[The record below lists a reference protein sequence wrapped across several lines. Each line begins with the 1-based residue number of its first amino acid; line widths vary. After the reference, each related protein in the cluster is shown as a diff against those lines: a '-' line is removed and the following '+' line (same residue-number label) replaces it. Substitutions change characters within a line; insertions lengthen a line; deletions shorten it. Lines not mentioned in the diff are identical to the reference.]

1 VRTFKHIDA
10 HSVNETCEMLGEYQ
24 GRAKLNAGGTDL
36 LSTLKGDIHPEYPE
50 AIINIKTIPDHDYI
64 RKEGNILKIGALTL
78 LSGLIASPLI
88 KKDYPILADAAQT
101 IGSPHIRNTATIG
114 GNLVQDSR
122 CWYYRYPRHI
132 GGPLL
137 CLRKGSGPCLA
148 VKGDNR
154 YHAILGGKKCFS
166 VCPSDMAVALAALD
180 ARVTIT
186 GIKGERNI
194 PVTEFFNPLGNA
206 LEEDEMVKEIEVPKA
221 ESSNVQRFLK
231 FTLRKPID
239 FAIVSVAVAATVKD
253 AICTDAR
260 IILGAVAPMPYRAR
274 AAEEAMIGNAL
285 DEKIAAIAAEAALAE
300 AKPLSMNAYKVQIS
314 KALVKRAIS
323 GGAKAS
329 YKLTKEKR

>member
-1 VRTFKHIDA
+1 MRTFRHIDA
-10 HSVNETCEMLGEYQ
+10 HSVNETCGLLGEYQ
-24 GRAKLNAGGTDL
+24 GKAKLNAGGTDL

-50 AIINIKTIPDHDYI
+50 AIINIKTIPDLDYI
-64 RKEGNILKIGALTL
+64 REAGNTLKIGALTL

-88 KKDYPILADAAQT
+88 KKNYPVLADAAQT
-101 IGSPHIRNTATIG
+101 IGSPQIRNTATIG
-114 GNLVQDSR
+114 GNLGQDSR

-194 PVTEFFNPLGNA
+194 SVTEFFNPLSNA
-206 LEEDEMVKEIEVPKA
+206 LEADEMVKEIEVPKT
-221 ESSNVQRFLK
+221 ESSNAQRFFK

-239 FAIVSVAVAATVKD
+239 FAIVSVATAVTLKD

-260 IILGAVAPMPYRAR
+260 VILGAVAPTPYRAK

-285 DEKIAAIAAEAALAE
+285 DENVAANAAEAALAD

-314 KALVKRAIS
+314 KALVKRAIINV
-323 GGAKAS
+323 
-329 YKLTKEKR
+329 

>member
-1 VRTFKHIDA
+1 MRTFTHIDA
-10 HSVNETCEMLGEYQ
+10 HSVNETCELLGEYQ

-36 LSTLKGDIHPEYPE
+36 LSRLKGDIHPEYPE
-50 AIINIKTIPDHDYI
+50 AIINIKTIPDLDYI
-64 RKEGNILKIGALTL
+64 REDGNILKIGALTL

-101 IGSPHIRNTATIG
+101 IGSPQIRNTATVG
-114 GNLVQDSR
+114 GNLCQESR

-186 GIKGERNI
+186 GLKGERSI
-194 PVTEFFNPLGNA
+194 PVADFFNPLGNA
-206 LEEDEMVKEIEVPKA
+206 LEMDEMVKEIEIPKTDFYP
-221 ESSNVQRFLK
+221 VQQFLK

-239 FAIVSVAVAATVKD
+239 FAIISVAVAVTVKD

-260 IILGAVAPMPYRAR
+260 VILGAAAPMPYRAK
-274 AAEEAMIGNAL
+274 AAEEAMIGNTF
-285 DEKIAAIAAEAALAE
+285 DESVAANAAEAALAD

-314 KALVKRAIS
+314 KTIVKRAIMNI
-323 GGAKAS
+323 
-329 YKLTKEKR
+329 